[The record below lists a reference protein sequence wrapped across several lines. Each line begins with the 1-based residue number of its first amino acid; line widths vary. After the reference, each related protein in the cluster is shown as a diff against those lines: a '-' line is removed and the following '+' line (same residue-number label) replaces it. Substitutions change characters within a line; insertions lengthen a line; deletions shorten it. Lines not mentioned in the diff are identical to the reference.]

1 MKNNIV
7 FLPERATK
15 GSSFQAIEN
24 KLFLRTGC
32 SGKLEIASK
41 NKLGFLKRKFV
52 TKIVF
57 SCQTRM
63 MLKLFKENIRIA
75 FGSIRTQLLRTILT
89 VLIIAIGIT
98 ALVSILTVVSALE
111 NTISSDFASMGANT
125 FNINQYENEVRNN
138 GGQERKIINPIIS
151 YPEAVAFKNK
161 YNYPFTETSLSF
173 KATSVAEVKFGAIK
187 TDPENS
193 IVGVDEHFMTNSGLE
208 TSAGRNFTGFDID
221 NNAYVCI
228 VGSDFEKGLLKDVN
242 PIDKV
247 ISIRGAR
254 FRVIG
259 VLKEK
264 GSTFG
269 NSQDLRI
276 LIPIQVARSLFTA
289 PNINYT
295 MSIMVSKKELLDQA
309 IDNATSTMRRVRKLS
324 PIKDNNFGVVRSD
337 DLINRILGITKY
349 LGLASWLIGIITV
362 LGSSIALMNI
372 MIVSVTERTREIGV
386 RKALGAKK
394 TTIAFQFFIETL
406 LIGQLGGLV
415 GIIFGILIGFG
426 IATAMSFVFVIPWG
440 AIMAAFIT
448 SFIVAIVSGLY
459 PAVKAAKLDP
469 IEALR
474 YE

>member
-1 MKNNIV
+1 
-7 FLPERATK
+7 
-15 GSSFQAIEN
+15 
-24 KLFLRTGC
+24 
-32 SGKLEIASK
+32 
-41 NKLGFLKRKFV
+41 
-52 TKIVF
+52 
-57 SCQTRM
+57 M
-63 MLKLFKENIRIA
+63 MLNLFKENVRIA
-75 FGSIRTQLLRTILT
+75 VGSIRTQLLRTTLT

-98 ALVSILTVVSALE
+98 ALVGILTVVSALE

-125 FNINQYENEVRNN
+125 FNINQYENTTRRRGE
-138 GGQERKIINPIIS
+138 EREIINPIIS
-151 YPEAVAFKNK
+151 YPEAVEFKNK
-161 YNYPFTETSLSF
+161 YKYPFTETSLSF
-173 KATSVAEVKFGAIK
+173 TATSSAEVKFEATK
-187 TDPENS
+187 TDPEIS
-193 IVGVDEHFMTNSGLE
+193 VVGVDEHFITNSGLE
-208 TSAGRNFTGFDID
+208 TKLGRNFNGFDIS
-221 NNAYVCI
+221 NNTYSCI

-254 FRVIG
+254 FKVIG

-269 NSQDLRI
+269 NSQDLRV

-324 PIKDNNFGVVRSD
+324 PLKDNNFGVVRSD

-349 LGLASWLIGIITV
+349 LGLASWLIGIITI

-394 TTIAFQFFIETL
+394 STVAFQFFIETL
-406 LIGQLGGLV
+406 LIGQLGGLM
-415 GIIFGILIGFG
+415 GIIFGILIGYG
-426 IATAMSFVFVIPWG
+426 IATAMSFAFVIPWG
-440 AIMAAFIT
+440 AIFAAFLT
-448 SFIVAIVSGLY
+448 SFIVAIISGLY
-459 PAVKAAKLDP
+459 PAIKASTLDP

>member
-1 MKNNIV
+1 
-7 FLPERATK
+7 
-15 GSSFQAIEN
+15 
-24 KLFLRTGC
+24 
-32 SGKLEIASK
+32 
-41 NKLGFLKRKFV
+41 
-52 TKIVF
+52 
-57 SCQTRM
+57 

-75 FGSIRTQLLRTILT
+75 LGSIKTQLLRTILT

-98 ALVSILTVVSALE
+98 ALVGILTVVAALE

-125 FNINQYENEVRNN
+125 FNVNQYENMARRQ
-138 GGQERKIINPIIS
+138 GGEERKIINPIIS

-161 YNYPFTETSLSF
+161 YKYPFTETSLSF
-173 KATSVAEVKFGAIK
+173 TATTTAEVKYEGAK
-187 TDPENS
+187 TDPENA
-193 IVGVDEHFMTNSGLE
+193 IVGVDEYFMTNSGLE
-208 TSAGRNFTGFDID
+208 TSSGRNFTGFDIQ
-221 NNAYVCI
+221 NNAYVCV

-242 PIDKV
+242 PIDKI

-264 GSTFG
+264 GATFG
-269 NSQDLRI
+269 NKQDLRI

-295 MSIMVSKKELLDQA
+295 TSVMVSRKELLDQA
-309 IDNATSTMRRVRKLS
+309 IDNAISTMRSVRKLS
-324 PIKDNNFGVVRSD
+324 PVKDNNFGVVRSD

-362 LGSSIALMNI
+362 FGSSIALMNI

-394 TTIAFQFFIETL
+394 TTIAVQFFIETL

-426 IATAMSFVFVIPWG
+426 IATAVDFVFVIPWG
-440 AIMAAFIT
+440 AILAAFIT
-448 SFIVAIVSGLY
+448 SFLVAIFSGLY
-459 PAVKAAKLDP
+459 PAVKAAVLDP